1 MGKYKLI
8 SVDSACTNKARSVVL
23 SKFTITLFLLI
34 PIVLL
39 AGAVG
44 CFAYN
49 CTLRSEIAELS
60 QVERVNLDE
69 RPVMSAT
76 MAILSSVVDK
86 LYQNDDFAVDIFEAY
101 CVQNYTTYARF
112 ARDFTSA
119 KMLDDLLHLENTRS
133 YGSIPHLMRYTN
145 MIYSEMERRSAS
157 YQAILDHLELENVIF
172 NHTPSIWPSPTKRV
186 TSHFGFRRSP
196 FNGTITFHEGT
207 DLAAR
212 VGTDI
217 YAGADGVVVFAGT
230 KTGYG
235 YLVTIDHG
243 FGYMTRYAHN
253 SKLLVRSGDIVKK
266 GGRIALSGQTG
277 RSAGPH
283 SHYEV
288 LYNGTP
294 VNAINFIPVA
304 QK

>member
-1 MGKYKLI
+1 MM
-8 SVDSACTNKARSVVL
+8 
-23 SKFTITLFLLI
+23 I
-34 PIVLL
+34 PLVLL
-39 AGAVG
+39 GGVFG
-44 CFAYN
+44 SIAYTY
-49 CTLRSEIAELS
+49 TLKSDIAELS
-60 QVERVNLDE
+60 SVERVNLDE

-76 MAILSSVVDK
+76 IAILASVVNK
-86 LYQNDDFAVDIFEAY
+86 LYQNDDFATEIFNAN
-101 CVQNYTTYARF
+101 CVQRYISYDRF
-112 ARDFTSA
+112 YRNFTPA
-119 KMLDDLLHLENTRS
+119 KMLDDILHLEDIQS

-145 MIYSEMERRSAS
+145 MIYSEMEKRSLA
-157 YQAILDHLELENVIF
+157 YAGILGHLELENVIY

-207 DLAAR
+207 DLAAP

-217 YAGADGVVVFAGT
+217 FSAADGVVVFAGT

-235 YLVTIDHG
+235 YLVTVDHG

-253 SKLLVRSGDIVKK
+253 SKLVVKAGDLVKK
-266 GGRIALSGQTG
+266 GDKIADSGATG

-294 VNAINFIPVA
+294 VNAITFIPKDGVIP
-304 QK
+304 KKRG